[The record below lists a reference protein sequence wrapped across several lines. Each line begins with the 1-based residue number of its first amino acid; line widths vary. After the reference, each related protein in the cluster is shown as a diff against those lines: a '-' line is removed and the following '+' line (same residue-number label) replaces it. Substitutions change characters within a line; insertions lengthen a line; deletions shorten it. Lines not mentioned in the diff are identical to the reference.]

1 MWADQVYTVKYSRG
15 PTRVVKVVN
24 VGWLL
29 VLNVIQYTALH
40 NAFEMTKVFF
50 IPLTLD
56 H

>member
-1 MWADQVYTVKYSRG
+1 MWAGQVYTVKYPRG

-24 VGWLL
+24 GWLL
-29 VLNVIQYTALH
+29 VLNVIQYALH